1 MIDPALAAFLEEGL
15 GIHIGTRDAH
25 LQPAGARAIAV
36 RPEPDGLHLV
46 VYVSEVAAAR
56 LLDNLRDNLQAAV
69 TFVRPVDDRAC
80 QVKGL
85 FHTVR
90 PATEAERAFVA
101 AQWDRF
107 LQQLEHIGIPRG
119 GSAAWVT
126 WPAVAI
132 RIQVNAVF
140 DQTPGPHAGS
150 AIS

>member
-1 MIDPALAAFLEEGL
+1 MIDPPLAAFLQEGL
-15 GIHIGTRDAH
+15 GIHVGTRDAR

-36 RPEPDGLHLV
+36 RPEPDGLHLL

-85 FHTVR
+85 FHDVR
-90 PATEAERAFVA
+90 PASEAERGFVA
-101 AQWDRF
+101 AQWDLF
-107 LQQLEHIGIPRG
+107 LQQLEHIGIPRT
-119 GSAAWVT
+119 GSASWVT
-126 WPAVAI
+126 WPAVVLRI
-132 RIQVNAVF
+132 RVNAVF

-150 AIS
+150 PIQ